1 MAKSKRSRS
10 KRRRGSGAD
19 ERVEVVEAI
28 EAVEEVQEVDEIGAA
43 ADDDDA
49 PKAQD
54 ADDDAKVDVPRR
66 PRPATVSESEGT
78 WNATRSRLTEDLLPF
93 VSGASEEEGTID
105 ALTSL
110 LLEDDGEGSGRKRGE
125 AMRRLLAA
133 SGQLFRYLERLGDME
148 GRLMEMERKR
158 KLREGGLDEEDE
170 EGGENEEDDDE
181 EDGEPCALSGLP
193 SLYTGTDGGDAGT
206 DLAVD
211 AETVWGQVELQNDA
225 LMPRLKK
232 LIKRL
237 GRRAGDEG

>member
-1 MAKSKRSRS
+1 
-10 KRRRGSGAD
+10 
-19 ERVEVVEAI
+19 
-28 EAVEEVQEVDEIGAA
+28 
-43 ADDDDA
+43 
-49 PKAQD
+49 
-54 ADDDAKVDVPRR
+54 
-66 PRPATVSESEGT
+66 
-78 WNATRSRLTEDLLPF
+78 
-93 VSGASEEEGTID
+93 
-105 ALTSL
+105 
-110 LLEDDGEGSGRKRGE
+110 
-125 AMRRLLAA
+125 
-133 SGQLFRYLERLGDME
+133 
-148 GRLMEMERKR
+148 MEMERKR

-237 GRRAGDEG
+237 GRRAGDEGGKYGEEDAVRVLAAPASEDDDDIKGEGCGEGESDASESEGSAAWLHVWLK